1 MNNNMIEIEEEI
13 KCIIKKELPLVNTD
27 SVFLFSE
34 LDSLG
39 ITMIMMILSDKYNI
53 QIDAEDATPR
63 NFKDIHSLASMVIN
77 KMEIK

>member
-1 MNNNMIEIEEEI
+1 M
-13 KCIIKKELPLVNTD
+13 PLVNNDT
-27 SVFLFSE
+27 VFLFTE
-34 LDSLG
+34 LDYLG
-39 ITMIMMILSDKYNI
+39 ITIILLIISNKYNI